1 MAEVAGRPAWPARER
16 QLSERVAHVG
26 PVATW
31 QDGVPVVNVA
41 AARGVGTLLSK
52 LSIKAIPDAARKTAA
67 AVYAAARERLG
78 LDEGHARDFTAA
90 FMCTAL
96 DEMAELRR
104 NPPVLH

>member
-1 MAEVAGRPAWPARER
+1 MSEHIAR
-16 QLSERVAHVG
+16 LG

-31 QDGVPVVNVA
+31 QDGVPVVNIA
-41 AARGVGTLLSK
+41 AAHGVGTMFSQ
-52 LSIKAIPDAARKTAA
+52 LSINAIPDAARKTAA
-67 AVYAAARERLG
+67 AVYAAAREQLG